1 MFLSLNILQER
12 AKKGEGEARSAGLED
27 ESVGNAVSGRR
38 RRQKSFKI
46 SLFKVSA
53 ADLEQVERG
62 ERVNRWGR
70 A

>member
-38 RRQKSFKI
+38 RRQKSCRMDDVEQGY
-46 SLFKVSA
+46 VS
-53 ADLEQVERG
+53 D
-62 ERVNRWGR
+62 
-70 A
+70 